1 MSKPEKILHVLN
13 SRVYSGA
20 EAVAAQII
28 RAFSDRA
35 ELGYCSPESEEV
47 SRMLQSQ
54 GIRHVRVKTLT
65 PWSLA
70 RVIRREK
77 PDIIHAHDMRSCFY
91 AALSCGK
98 IPLLFHIHNN
108 AMDAR
113 RIGVKS
119 VAFGLAS
126 LRAKHIFWVS
136 PGALHCYRFGKA
148 VAKKSSVLRNVV
160 DTDALF
166 RKLSADPEHYGYDIV
181 FCGRLAPEKDPLR
194 FLRVC
199 ALVKKEKPDLR
210 AAVIGDGEL
219 EEDCRRLA
227 RELGL
232 TDQVSFL
239 GYRPNPVKILH
250 DSTLIALTSLWEGCG
265 LVVMEAMALGTP
277 AVCTDVDGLRGIL
290 LDGETGF
297 YGRTDGELADA
308 MVRILRDPRL
318 RASLSERGRAHFEAI
333 NDPESYYRVLSEHYG
348 L

>member
-35 ELGYCSPESEEV
+35 ELAYCSPESEEV

-70 RVIRREK
+70 RVIRR
-77 PDIIHAHDMRSCFY
+77 
-91 AALSCGK
+91 
-98 IPLLFHIHNN
+98 
-108 AMDAR
+108 
-113 RIGVKS
+113 
-119 VAFGLAS
+119 
-126 LRAKHIFWVS
+126 
-136 PGALHCYRFGKA
+136 
-148 VAKKSSVLRNVV
+148 
-160 DTDALF
+160 
-166 RKLSADPEHYGYDIV
+166 
-181 FCGRLAPEKDPLR
+181 
-194 FLRVC
+194 
-199 ALVKKEKPDLR
+199 EKPDLR

-297 YGRTDGELADA
+297 YGRTGGELADA